1 MHTVAWYELEPGFS
15 ANFHMTESGDYFG
28 KNHSSRDISNEVDLA
43 HLIKLRSQTN
53 ALVVGGSTARA
64 EGYKKSKRFETYVFS
79 SQPQL
84 PELHRLEFSGDT
96 ELVALLS
103 ALKSKHTRVLSE
115 CGPKLLNKFLQL
127 GAIDQLFLTVTFHN
141 KPSGSTAEKAA
152 QSVLELN
159 GYRLENFEVIQN
171 SALTSWRRA

>member
-15 ANFHMTESGDYFG
+15 ANFHMTESGGYFG
-28 KNHSSRDISNEVDLA
+28 QNHSSRDISNEVDLA

-64 EGYKKSKRFETYVFS
+64 EGYKPSKRFETYVFS

-84 PELHRLEFSGDT
+84 PELHRLEFSGDA
-96 ELVALLS
+96 ELLAHLS
-103 ALKSKHTRVLSE
+103 ALKTKHTRVLSE
-115 CGPKLLNKFLQL
+115 CGPALLNKFLQI
-127 GAIDQLFLTVTFHN
+127 GAIDQLFLTVSFHN
-141 KPSGSTAEKAA
+141 KPARSTVEKAA
-152 QSVLELN
+152 HSVLELD
-159 GYRLENFEVIQN
+159 GYHLKNCEVIQN